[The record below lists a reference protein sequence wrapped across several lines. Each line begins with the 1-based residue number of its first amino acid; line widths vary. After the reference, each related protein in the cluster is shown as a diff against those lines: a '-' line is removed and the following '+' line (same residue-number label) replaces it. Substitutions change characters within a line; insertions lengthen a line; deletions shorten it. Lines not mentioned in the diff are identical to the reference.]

1 MTFVDAAPVRAHIR
15 WLQEAG
21 IGIQRIID
29 LSKIGEGTIGAIMYG
44 PTRHTREAAAAA
56 ILAIRP
62 GMDTLAPGARID
74 ATGTR
79 RRLQALAA
87 IGWPSSVIGSRIDR
101 SRSHITGLRVAN
113 IVTVRVAQEVARL
126 YQRMYYVRPQPVT
139 SEERGAVASTLTW
152 ASRAGWAP
160 PTAWTEKT
168 IDDPKARPHLAEA
181 SLLRDGLT
189 VHTELGTVDMVA
201 VVRRLEGDKNVD
213 IHSWEREPAVL
224 AMYRRGYPTYEISRV
239 TTLNPASVNEILAKF
254 CPTFT
259 PEEEDKPDRYRRRM
273 AERVLIDGELVHPE
287 APHGKKSGYV
297 HWACR
302 CTPCTV
308 ANRGTRVAVA
318 A

>member
-15 WLQEAG
+15 WLQGAG

-44 PTRHTREAAAAA
+44 PTKHTREAAAVA

-74 ATGTR
+74 AVGTR

-87 IGWPSSVIGSRIDR
+87 IGWPSSVIGERIDR
-101 SRSHITGLRVAN
+101 SRSHVTGLRVAN
-113 IVTVRVAQEVARL
+113 NVTVRVAQEVARL
-126 YQRMYYVRPQPVT
+126 YQRMYYVRPQPVS

-160 PTAWTEKT
+160 PSAWTEAT
-168 IDDPKARPHLAEA
+168 IDDPNARPRLAEV

-189 VHTELGTVDMVA
+189 PHTERGTVDMVA
-201 VVRRLEGDKNVD
+201 VLRRMKGDESAE
-213 IHSWEREPAVL
+213 IYPWEREAAVL
-224 AMYRRGYPTYEISRV
+224 AMYRRSRPSYEISKV
-239 TTLNPASVNEILAKF
+239 TSLSPAEVNKVLAKY
-254 CPTFT
+254 CPSFT
-259 PEEEDKPDRYRRRM
+259 LEEEQRPDRYRRRM
-273 AERVLIDGELVHPE
+273 AERVLVDGCLVHPK

-302 CTPCTV
+302 CTPCIV
-308 ANRGTRVAVA
+308 ANRTRVAVA